1 MAEFEHEAA
10 RTGRMVSEMV
20 EIALRLLVHSQRKQ
34 ETIPALPRFSSGGML
49 VDITDRDDLYH
60 AMEGR

>member
-34 ETIPALPRFSSGGML
+34 ETIPALPKFGGGGML
-49 VDITDRDDLYH
+49 ADVAD
-60 AMEGR
+60 